1 MGWAS
6 DGLGHIV
13 MDSTMGVG
21 RSVPCPDIS
30 SCRLVLRL
38 HWNSYSCYCRGNGGW
53 VPFFLVLSVSASL
66 KWDLSN
72 NWSSII
78 VRIFFFFFFVISST
92 GLALEFWR
100 LVLSCCWAGWA
111 VSLGIVGG
119 PYVSPSPRS
128 CPGRGGL
135 CLFFFNAAMFY
146 NSLWCNFLFDVCSI
160 FNDI

>member
-1 MGWAS
+1 MVTWPWTQSAPLNIWLWSGPS
-6 DGLGHIV
+6 C
-13 MDSTMGVG
+13 
-21 RSVPCPDIS
+21 VPTFP
-30 SCRLVLRL
+30 
-38 HWNSYSCYCRGNGGW
+38 
-53 VPFFLVLSVSASL
+53 AE
-66 KWDLSN
+66 DLSCICIGIYILAIVEEMDVKSLLPDLVSLCISQMGSFQQLVFN
-72 NWSSII
+72 F
-78 VRIFFFFFFVISST
+78 VRIFFFFLFIISTT